1 MKQVLQDLRKGS
13 LSVVDIPV
21 PSHGNSEYLIKS
33 SKSLISIG
41 TERMLIEFGN
51 ANYLQKALQQPE
63 KVKMVL
69 EKIKNEGL
77 ASAYDAVSSKLN
89 EPLQL
94 GYCNVGT
101 IEKSSN
107 DLDLKKGTRVVSN
120 GYHAEY
126 VSVPANLVTKI
137 PDGVDDITASF
148 TIPSSIA
155 LQGIRLIKPS
165 IGENIVVIGL
175 GLIGLL
181 AVQILKANGC
191 NVLGIDFDSSKC
203 DLAKD
208 YGAETVKLAD
218 GVDPIKEAQKFSN
231 NTGVDA
237 VLITAS
243 TKSHDVISQA
253 AKMSRKRGRLVL
265 VGVVGLNIN
274 RSDFYEK
281 ELSFQVS
288 CSYGPGRYDDDYEL
302 KGNDYPLPFVRWTEK
317 RNFEAILK
325 LMEDRLINVDNLV
338 SGIFQIS
345 DTPTAYEKVS
355 EGNALGLLIDYTENN
370 EKCNDVSSLN
380 KILINKSNKKLR
392 SEEINI
398 AFVGSGN
405 YATRMLMPKFKE
417 QNVNMHTVLSKGG
430 VSASHFGKK
439 FNFNYA
445 STDFN
450 DCLIDDINTL
460 VIATRHNLHAD
471 QVISAIKKN
480 KNIFVE
486 KPLALNKNELDAIK
500 NAYIEYDYSG
510 IFTVGFNR
518 RFSPHIKRIKNELDL
533 NTSPKSFIFTMNAG
547 HIPYDHWTQDPAVGG
562 GRILGEA
569 CHYIDL
575 MCYLSNSKIVSWQA
589 TKMATTFDNE
599 LNDDK
604 SIISLNFE
612 DGSVGVINY
621 FANGGRSFPKE
632 RLEIFSEESVL
643 QIDNFKSSK
652 GFNRPKF
659 KNFSTWSVEKGQK
672 ELISLFI
679 DSIKNNKCSPI
690 NFEDLIEVS
699 KISIEVA
706 EHLRNS

>member
-1 MKQVLQDLRKGS
+1 MKQVLQDLKKGS
-13 LSVVDIPV
+13 LSVVDVPIPNHD
-21 PSHGNSEYLIKS
+21 SSEYLIKS
-33 SKSLISIG
+33 CKSLISIG

-77 ASAYDAVSSKLN
+77 ASAYDAVNSKLN

-94 GYCNVGT
+94 GYCNVGV
-101 IEKSSN
+101 IQESSN
-107 DLDLKKGTRVVSN
+107 NLNLKDGTRVVSN

-126 VSVPANLVTKI
+126 VSVPANLVAKI

-148 TIPSSIA
+148 TIPASIA

-181 AVQILKANGC
+181 AVQILRANGC

-203 DLAKD
+203 ELAEEF
-208 YGAETVKLAD
+208 GAQTVRLSD
-218 GVDPIKEAQKFSN
+218 GIDPIKEVQKFSN
-231 NTGVDA
+231 NVGADA
-237 VLITAS
+237 VLIAAS

-253 AKMSRKRGRLVL
+253 ATMSRKRGRLVL
-265 VGVVGLNIN
+265 VGVIGLNIN

-281 ELSFQVS
+281 ELTFQVS
-288 CSYGPGRYDDDYEL
+288 CSYGPGRYDDNYEL

-317 RNFEAILK
+317 RNFEAVLK
-325 LMEDRLINVDNLV
+325 LMEDQLIKVDKLV
-338 SGIFQIS
+338 SGIFQIL

-355 EGNALGLLIDYTENN
+355 EGNALGLLIDYKQNKE
-370 EKCNDVSSLN
+370 VSKDIPN
-380 KILINKSNKKLR
+380 PKKISINSSNINLR
-392 SEEINI
+392 PNEINI

-417 QNVNMHTVLSKGG
+417 QNVNMHTVISKGG
-430 VSASHFGKK
+430 VSASHHGKK

-445 STDFN
+445 STSFN
-450 DCLIDDINTL
+450 DCLVDDINTV
-460 VIATRHNLHAD
+460 VIATRHNLHAN

-486 KPLALNKNELDAIK
+486 KPLALNKNELNAIK
-500 NAYIEYDYSG
+500 KAYIECNYSG
-510 IFTVGFNR
+510 ILIVGFNR
-518 RFSPHIKRIKNELDL
+518 RFSPHIKRIKKELDL
-533 NTSPKSFIFTMNAG
+533 SSSPKSFIFTMNAG
-547 HIPYDHWTQDPAVGG
+547 HIPHEHWTQDPAIGG

-575 MCYLSNSKIVSWQA
+575 MRYLSGSKIVSWQA
-589 TKMATTFDNE
+589 TKMATTADNK
-599 LNDDK
+599 LNDDN

-612 DGSVGVINY
+612 NGSIGVINY
-621 FANGGRSFPKE
+621 FANGGRIFPKE
-632 RLEIFSEESVL
+632 RLEIFSDESVL

-652 GFNRPKF
+652 GFNHKKF

-679 DSIKNNKCSPI
+679 DSIKHNKCSPI
-690 NFEDLIEVS
+690 SFEDLIEVS

-706 EHLRNS
+706 EYLRNS